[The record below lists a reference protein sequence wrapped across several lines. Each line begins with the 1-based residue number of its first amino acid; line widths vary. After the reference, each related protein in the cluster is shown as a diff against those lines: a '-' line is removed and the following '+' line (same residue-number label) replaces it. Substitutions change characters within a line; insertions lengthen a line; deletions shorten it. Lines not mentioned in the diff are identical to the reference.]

1 MNVLVSDISSFKA
14 IVICKY
20 LKEKY
25 RNVNIYSFDT
35 RPFTRYF
42 RTKYSDRHYIIERS
56 AYLESVLDIL
66 RKDNIDLFIPIHSN
80 EMNIVLQNKHK
91 AARALAYWGS
101 YESFKILND
110 KNRLYGLARELNIN
124 VPERYNNIEEA
135 QVQCVIKPVN
145 QSSSKG
151 VRYFFDQEKLDKAKS
166 DLGSKKDIIIQ
177 EYIRG
182 EGVGYSV
189 FAKNGKIVTGFG
201 HKRLAEYP
209 ISGGSSVYRENYENE
224 EIRTISEKILI
235 ATKWSG
241 FAMFEF
247 KLTPNNEIYLIE
259 VNPRIWGSINQGLQ
273 NGVNYFEDILGKA
286 SFVTNSDRGNIKTY
300 LSPLIYLSLLKYLQ
314 QLNFK
319 PILTFIGNAFH
330 NRADINIFSDFKGWF
345 GTILRKLI

>member
-1 MNVLVSDISSFKA
+1 MKVLVSDISSFKA

-20 LKEKY
+20 LKENYEK
-25 RNVNIYSFDT
+25 VNIYSFDT

-66 RKDNIDLFIPIHSN
+66 RKDNIDLFIPIHSS
-80 EMNIVLQNKHK
+80 EMDIILQNKHK
-91 AARALAYWGS
+91 AAKALAYWGS
-101 YESFKILND
+101 YESFAILND
-110 KNRLYGLARELNIN
+110 KDRLYELASGLNIN
-124 VPERYNNIEEA
+124 VPKKYNNIEEA
-135 QVQCVIKPVN
+135 QVQCVVKPIN
-145 QSSSKG
+145 QSSAKG
-151 VRYFFDQEKLDKAKS
+151 VRYFFDQGKLDAAKS

-177 EYIRG
+177 EYIQG

-189 FAKNGKIVTGFG
+189 FAKNGKIITGSG

-209 ISGGSSVYRENYENE
+209 ISGGSSVYRESYENE
-224 EIRTISEKILI
+224 AIRAISEKILI
-235 ATKWSG
+235 ATQWSG

-247 KLTPNNEIYLIE
+247 KLTPGNEIYLIE

-286 SFVTNSDRGNIKTY
+286 DFVKNFDKGNVKTY
-300 LSPLIYLSLLKYLQ
+300 LSPLIYLSLIKYLQ

-319 PILTFIGNAFH
+319 ALLTFIGNAFH
-330 NRADINIFSDFKGWF
+330 NRADVNIFSDFKGWF
-345 GTILRKLI
+345 GTILRKLT